1 MSDMLLS
8 AEHLTLGYEG
18 KSVIEDISFCVHAG
32 DYLAIVGD
40 NGAGKSTLVKA
51 ILGLISPMSGRIEY
65 HGGLRH
71 DEIGYLPQQSSVQK
85 VFPASVE
92 EVVSSG
98 LISTLGHRLFPGAE
112 DRRRVRRNLER
123 FGMYENRRKS
133 YQELSGGQQQ
143 KVLLARAFT
152 AAGRM
157 LLLDEPVSGLD
168 PHSSYELYRTI
179 DSLNSSGCTIIMV
192 THDIHPAL
200 NSASHVLHIGES
212 TFFGTKDEY
221 FRSQEGMN
229 FIKEAGCHV

>member
-18 KSVIEDISFCVHAG
+18 KSVIEDIGFCVNAG

-65 HGGLRH
+65 HDGLRH

-123 FGMYENRRKS
+123 FGMYGSRRKS